1 MTQPG
6 LLLVDKPAGM
16 TSHDVVAKIRK
27 LAGTR
32 KVGHAGTLDPMATG
46 LLVLGIESS
55 TKLLTFIV
63 GATKTYEATIRLGYS
78 TLTDDRE
85 GETLSVAE
93 PKRLRGITQEQ
104 IAKAIVSLTG
114 VIQQVPSA
122 VSAIKVDGER
132 AYARVRAG
140 ESVELKSREVT
151 VSRFSILGEIRARDT
166 YIDLDVIVDC
176 SSGTYIR
183 ALARDLGNILE
194 VGGHL
199 TELRRTR
206 VGNFDV
212 ADALILAE
220 AVGGQLPII
229 PDYVAVTKILPVIAC
244 SEEEA
249 VEIRQGKKI
258 VGEVLSPTA
267 MIVSGQL
274 VAVLEQADPG
284 RLKSLVVF
292 EDRNV

>member
-104 IAKAIVSLTG
+104 IAEAIVSLTG

-212 ADALILAE
+212 ADALTLSD
-220 AVGGQLPII
+220 AVAGELPII